1 VDGWRWRPLSLLQGG
16 RWWCYLAVLHP
27 RQGSKQSPC
36 TPAVLMNLKGELGM
50 QRYGTTVMGVEAW
63 FGDGETVSWG
73 CRWGSFIGIRV
84 RVGEEVQLT
93 AVTECD
99 LGIIHKFI
107 LIRSDFGYK
116 LRSLIL
122 LDSIFGS
129 ACEGEVH
136 HGDDSGMH
144 PQKQTAMGGAKMVD
158 DS

>member
-1 VDGWRWRPLSLLQGG
+1 MASPFPAPRRPVVVLPGG
-16 RWWCYLAVLHP
+16 PPSKARIKTEPLHSSSAHEP
-27 RQGSKQSPC
+27 E
-36 TPAVLMNLKGELGM
+36 GELGM